1 MEVKLFLGRP
11 IFNLRIWWL
20 CVRPAPG
27 ALLFVM
33 PNHPIN
39 LQLIRM
45 LSERLERISA
55 DSVWAHRASGVRG
68 RLVRELEKIET
79 NRYIPA
85 EETYKLI
92 DASFYILE
100 KAVRE
105 KMGPDRKSLG
115 NEKNSSIL
123 S

>member
-1 MEVKLFLGRP
+1 
-11 IFNLRIWWL
+11 
-20 CVRPAPG
+20 
-27 ALLFVM
+27 M
-33 PNHPIN
+33 PNPQAD

-45 LSERLERISA
+45 LSDRLVRISA

-68 RLVRELEKIET
+68 RLIRELEKIET

-105 KMGPDRKSLG
+105 KMGPDRK
-115 NEKNSSIL
+115 
-123 S
+123 